1 MLSYRFNCMDG
12 EHFMSNISIAI
23 DGPSASG
30 KSTIAKILA
39 TKLGYIYIDT
49 GAMYRAYTLAVLRL
63 GIDPKNEASCSA
75 LIGKIKIWFNAE
87 NHVTLNDEDV
97 SDEIRSN
104 EVADNVSYISTY
116 KDIRA
121 HLVDL
126 QRELA
131 SNNNVIMDGRDIG
144 THVLPNA
151 TVKIF
156 QIADVK
162 MRAKRRYME
171 NLEKGIPSTE
181 EECLANLEKR
191 DYIDSHRAV
200 NPLKPADDAI
210 TVDTTNMTISDVVDR
225 VLEIIKEKEIE
236 KGIK

>member
-1 MLSYRFNCMDG
+1 
-12 EHFMSNISIAI
+12 MSNISIAI

-49 GAMYRAYTLAVLRL
+49 GAMYRAYTLAVLRA
-63 GIDPKNEASCSA
+63 GIDPQNEKACCT
-75 LIGKIKIWFNAE
+75 LINKIKIWFNKE

-97 SDEIRSN
+97 GDEIRKN
-104 EVADNVSYISTY
+104 DVADNVSYISTY
-116 KDIRA
+116 KDVRA

-156 QIADVK
+156 QVADVD

-181 EECLANLEKR
+181 EECLQNLKKR

-200 NPLKPADDAI
+200 NPLKAADDAI
-210 TVDTTNMTISDVVDR
+210 VVDTTNLTISEVVDK
-225 VLEIIKEKEIE
+225 VLEIIKEKETQ
-236 KGIK
+236 KGIN